1 MKPEKDFELIYS
13 INRLFRWT
21 EVYYSARRGWCISQR
36 GQLRYFQELGDLMSH
51 LARHQLIEDEG
62 QTWELLRRRSDE
74 IDDKAWSKLRD
85 TMPHRPHFETRTQWY
100 SVYNKGRN

>member
-21 EVYYSARRGWCISQR
+21 EVYYSTRRGWCISQR
-36 GQLRYFQELGDLMSH
+36 GQLRYFSTLGAVMSFLVSH
-51 LARHQLIEDEG
+51 RLIDDEAT
-62 QTWELLRRRSDE
+62 TWEILRLRSDA
-74 IDDKAWSKLRD
+74 IDDLEWSKLRD
-85 TMPHRPHFETRTQWY
+85 TMPRRPHFETRWY